1 MLDKPDQ
8 LAIARAKP
16 AGRNRHESD
25 TTHPDGM
32 NRTGTDRLGLRA
44 SNLSSG
50 MLAEMIKRL
59 FQTEEEW
66 KQMERLILKRR
77 KAEKRE
83 IKRLLALQTKRL
95 NELQRGRE

>member
-1 MLDKPDQ
+1 
-8 LAIARAKP
+8 
-16 AGRNRHESD
+16 
-25 TTHPDGM
+25 
-32 NRTGTDRLGLRA
+32 
-44 SNLSSG
+44 